1 MIAGTFTDV
10 PTRGDKRRHALPAHL
25 GLGRRQVSGA
35 LIALGILVSAVPAA
49 EATSAPAPSATS
61 ASTSYHDVELY
72 YFHLMNC
79 TRTGGNVRADGTC
92 DGYGSGRFSAERAP
106 FKLSLTVSNHVSRP
120 YAQLLVAE
128 GVCTHYADGDPSAR
142 LHRAGI
148 VYHQWGENCGCRDGS
163 DPRASVLAS
172 HLNFQSEESSN
183 GWHWRNIKDA
193 GLTRVGIGV
202 WKSGS
207 RIRLVVDFFR
217 P

>member
-128 GVCTHYADGDPSAR
+128 GVCTPRTATR
-142 LHRAGI
+142 
-148 VYHQWGENCGCRDGS
+148 
-163 DPRASVLAS
+163 PRACIVPGSCTT
-172 HLNFQSEESSN
+172 N
-183 GWHWRNIKDA
+183 GGRTA
-193 GLTRVGIGV
+193 AAVTAATRGRRSLRLT
-202 WKSGS
+202 
-207 RIRLVVDFFR
+207 
-217 P
+217 